1 VRRPQALDRR
11 LAARIFCVG
20 AIALL
25 VTVGVADAPSLPRPE
40 HDAAAPRDLVALMRA
55 GERGRWS
62 ATYDFTRTLA
72 DGRSL
77 GEVMREARTPQLH
90 VLMAGTSMTIESP
103 HRAYDCT
110 LIEVRTGCTESDSS
124 QVLPESEVLRVA
136 VDAGVYGVSRL
147 PSRAIAGED
156 AHCFRVLPTAAR
168 VMPDI
173 GDETDVC
180 IADDGVPLEERIA
193 RTTGNTDERLAVAVE
208 RGVSTEAVQA
218 LARSFDPSAQGVPR

>member
-1 VRRPQALDRR
+1 
-11 LAARIFCVG
+11 
-20 AIALL
+20 
-25 VTVGVADAPSLPRPE
+25 
-40 HDAAAPRDLVALMRA
+40 MRA

-90 VLMAGTSMTIESP
+90 VLTAGTSMTIESP

-147 PSRAIAGED
+147 PSDTIAGEH
-156 AHCFRVLPTAAR
+156 ARCFGVLPTATR

-173 GDETDVC
+173 GLETDVC
-180 IADDGVPLEERIA
+180 LAGDGVPLEERIA
-193 RTTGNTDERLAVAVE
+193 RTTGNTDERLA
-208 RGVSTEAVQA
+208 TAVQRGASTDAVKA
-218 LARSFDPSAQGVPR
+218 LARGFDPSAPAVPR

>member
-1 VRRPQALDRR
+1 MRRPQALDRR
-11 LAARIFCVG
+11 VAALLFAIG

-25 VTVGVADAPSLPRPE
+25 VTTGVTGAPSLPRPE
-40 HDAAAPRDLVALMRA
+40 PDAAALRDLVALMRA

-77 GEVMREARTPQLH
+77 GEVMREARAPQLH

-124 QVLPESEVLRVA
+124 QVLPESEVLRFA
-136 VDAGVYGVSRL
+136 VDAGVYGVSRPPEPHDRGRARALL
-147 PSRAIAGED
+147 PRVADRRARD
-156 AHCFRVLPTAAR
+156 ARH
-168 VMPDI
+168 
-173 GDETDVC
+173 
-180 IADDGVPLEERIA
+180 
-193 RTTGNTDERLAVAVE
+193 
-208 RGVSTEAVQA
+208 RGRDRCV
-218 LARSFDPSAQGVPR
+218 RRR